1 MSHFPV
7 TVKISCNSSATDIML
22 DTDEE
27 KSNFFYCDLCPR
39 MYQNYSSLQSHFL
52 KKHTKQI
59 ESKNMYAT

>member
-22 DTDEE
+22 DKDEE
-27 KSNFFYCDLCPR
+27 KSNFFYCDVCPR
-39 MYQNYSSLQSHFL
+39 MYQNSSSLQSHFL
-52 KKHTKQI
+52 KKHTKQN